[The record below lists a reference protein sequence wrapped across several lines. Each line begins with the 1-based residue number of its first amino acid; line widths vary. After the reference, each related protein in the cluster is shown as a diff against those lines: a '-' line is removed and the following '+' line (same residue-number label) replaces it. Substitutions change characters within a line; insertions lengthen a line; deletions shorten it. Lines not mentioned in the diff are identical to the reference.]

1 MDQLKEAVAAAF
13 DKVVASGAIEEAI
26 HKQIGVAVT
35 AGISEHLRDYSA
47 FGKALK
53 EKIGTLIEIDLDKID
68 LPSYRQLAGDII
80 KKRVGAVMSAE
91 FTEKLDKDIAE
102 LLAPAPATITLQELL
117 DEFIESKKDAWN
129 AHQLRGEKFTL
140 NINRSEN
147 CDGYVDVSIDE
158 DPNQGRHSLC
168 TIHLRIAGD
177 GEVWALSLG
186 GADIKNKIFV
196 GPLFNFEKRL
206 FQMYTAKTRLIIDA
220 DAEAGDFNCT
230 FPYSDN
236 DHY

>member
-26 HKQIGVAVT
+26 HKQIGAAVT
-35 AGISEHLRDYSA
+35 AGINEHLRDYSD

-53 EKIGTLIEIDLDKID
+53 EKIGTLIEIDLDTID
-68 LPSYRQLAGDII
+68 LPSYRQLVGDII
-80 KKRVGAVMSAE
+80 KKRVGAVMSTE

-140 NINRSEN
+140 NINRSDRH
-147 CDGYVDVSIDE
+147 DGYIDISIDE
-158 DPNQGRHSLC
+158 DPDQERHTSC
-168 TIHLRIAGD
+168 AIHLRIRGD
-177 GEVWALSLG
+177 GEVWGLSLG
-186 GADIKNKIFV
+186 GADIKNKIFA

-220 DAEAGDFNCT
+220 NADADDFETT
-230 FPYSDN
+230 FPYNDN
-236 DHY
+236 D

>member
-26 HKQIGVAVT
+26 HKQIGAAVT
-35 AGISEHLRDYSA
+35 AGINEHLRDYSD

-53 EKIGTLIEIDLDKID
+53 AKIGTLIEVDLDTID
-68 LPSYRQLAGDII
+68 LPSYRQLVGDII

-91 FTEKLDKDIAE
+91 FTEK
-102 LLAPAPATITLQELL
+102 PATITLQALL

-158 DPNQGRHSLC
+158 DPNQGRHSSC
-168 TIHLRIAGD
+168 AIHLRIRGD

-220 DAEAGDFNCT
+220 DAEADDFETT
-230 FPYSDN
+230 FPYNDN
-236 DHY
+236 D

>member
-26 HKQIGVAVT
+26 HKQIGAAVT
-35 AGISEHLRDYSA
+35 AGINEHLRDYSD
-47 FGKALK
+47 FGKTLK
-53 EKIGTLIEIDLDKID
+53 AKIGTLIEIDLDTID
-68 LPSYRQLAGDII
+68 LPSYRQLVGDII
-80 KKRVGAVMSAE
+80 KKRVGAVMSTE

-102 LLAPAPATITLQELL
+102 LLEPVPASITLQALL

-129 AHQLRGEKFTL
+129 AHELRGEKFTL

-147 CDGYVDVSIDE
+147 CDGYLDVSIDE
-158 DPNQGRHSLC
+158 DPNQARHSSC
-168 TIHLRIAGD
+168 AIHLRIRGD

-186 GADIKNKIFV
+186 GTDIKNKIFV

-220 DAEAGDFNCT
+220 DADVDDFDTT
-230 FPYSDN
+230 FPYNDN
-236 DHY
+236 D